1 MNSINKLNKINSLF
15 IVLDGIDGSGTTTHS
30 KLLYG
35 FLESMGLKVH
45 LTKEPSDSEIGQL
58 IRKNLK
64 NQNIPPTTDALMF
77 AADRDLHYRME
88 IKKYLSKGF
97 IVISDRYIESSIVYQ
112 SIQSDEISIDWVKII
127 NKFVGK
133 ADLTI
138 ILDID
143 PEISLARK
151 PTSFEKFENDTFLN
165 KVRNLYLERAKEE
178 GYFIIDTN
186 EIIEFVQ
193 QKIQEIVLQK
203 LKEKRIKV

>member
-35 FLESMGLKVH
+35 FLESMGFKVH

-88 IKKYLSKGF
+88 IKEFLSKGF

-112 SIQSDEISIDWVKII
+112 SIQSDEMSVDWVKTI
-127 NKFVGK
+127 NKFAGK

-143 PEISLARK
+143 PKISLARK
-151 PTSFEKFENDTFLN
+151 STTFEKFENDSFLN
-165 KVRNLYLERAKEE
+165 KVRNLYLVRAKEE
-178 GYFIIDTN
+178 GYFVIDTN

-193 QKIQEIVLQK
+193 QKIQEIVLRK
-203 LKEKRIKV
+203 LNEKGVKV